1 MSRMSNRL
9 RQAVAA
15 GALLAALAGCTAP
28 TPWVKPY
35 EREHFADPIM
45 SFNRDPVS
53 SVYLD
58 HVLESIY
65 KKYNKMGFTMLG
77 VNVEPDSNA
86 ANDWLKATPVSF
98 PILYDRDS
106 KVSKLYDVGGMPSTV
121 IIDRSGKVRVLHRGY
136 KPGDENQYLDSIRTL
151 VRE

>member
-58 HVLESIY
+58 HVLETGSRL
-65 KKYNKMGFTMLG
+65 NDMMG
-77 VNVEPDSNA
+77 SA
-86 ANDWLKATPVSF
+86 KCS
-98 PILYDRDS
+98 
-106 KVSKLYDVGGMPSTV
+106 
-121 IIDRSGKVRVLHRGY
+121 RS
-136 KPGDENQYLDSIRTL
+136 
-151 VRE
+151 